1 VRELPSGATVIVVRY
16 GEELLIPP
24 LKKARKTAT
33 TKTATKKRA
42 AAVPKAAA
50 AGKSAP
56 RKKAPATA
64 SAPGSDAWQIC
75 VRAAEDKKATA
86 VRALDLRESQSSF
99 ADFLVICSAG
109 NPRQSQAVA
118 DEVERLME
126 AAGDPPISVEG
137 YNNGEW
143 ILVDFGDLVVNV
155 FTESARSYYDLDRL
169 YRDARLLTG
178 KQAEAA
184 ATDND

>member
-1 VRELPSGATVIVVRY
+1 M
-16 GEELLIPP
+16 LIPP

-33 TKTATKKRA
+33 TKTATKTATKKRA
-42 AAVPKAAA
+42 AAPKAA
-50 AGKSAP
+50 KPAP
-56 RKKAPATA
+56 RKKASATA
-64 SAPGSDAWQIC
+64 LAPGSDAWQIC
-75 VRAAEDKKATA
+75 VKAAEDKKATA

-99 ADFLVICSAG
+99 TDFLVICSAG
-109 NPRQSQAVA
+109 NPRQAQAIA
-118 DEVERLME
+118 DEVERLMKAE
-126 AAGDPPISVEG
+126 GDPPVSVEG
-137 YNNGEW
+137 YTNGEW

-184 ATDND
+184 GLDND